1 MQSKLICMFSVCTSL
16 VLASGSIQ
24 AANPN
29 FVESDVDVQFTLL
42 TEQPGS
48 SFGWVGENLGDID
61 GDGASD
67 FIVSAPFL
75 VDTAGNPTGRVY
87 IYSGA
92 DGTEIARHDGNP
104 GEFLGFSA
112 SSAGDLDGDGV
123 TDYAAGSIVR
133 VVAWSGSTHQVLW
146 ETVRPGENFG
156 FDLDTAG
163 DIDGDGLSELIVGAS
178 ATSTNG
184 PGSGAA
190 YLLAGSNGAVLWTQ
204 NGAEAFDRMG
214 SAVGRLGDVDVDGD
228 SVPDLVVGVRSGGH
242 KDRGKALALSGMD
255 GSIIHD
261 MRPAGLPATPVSTYA
276 TFHAAGGGDVDGDGL
291 GDIFVGDFGAR
302 RGPPNSASGRAYVYS
317 GTNGAK
323 LLQFDAENNG
333 DGIGPGR
340 IVPDADGDGL
350 ADIFVAAFTFGPNS
364 EGKAYLH
371 SGTDGALLRT
381 MTGTQPNAFLGVDAF
396 SAGDVNFDGIPDYV
410 LTGFEVV
417 HVILGN

>member
-1 MQSKLICMFSVCTSL
+1 MQIKLICMFGVCTGL
-16 VLASGSIQ
+16 VLAGGSIQ

-29 FVESDVDVQFTLL
+29 FVEPDIDVQFTVV

-48 SFGWVGENLGDID
+48 SFGWVGEGLGDVD

-67 FIVSAPFL
+67 FIVTAPFL
-75 VDTAGNPTGRVY
+75 IDPNGNSIGRVY
-87 IYSGA
+87 VYSGA
-92 DGTEIARHDGNP
+92 DGREIARHDGNP

-112 SSAGDLDGDGV
+112 SSAGDLDGDGI

-163 DIDGDGLSELIVGAS
+163 DIDGDGLSEVIVGAS

-184 PGSGAA
+184 PASGAA

-214 SAVGRLGDVDVDGD
+214 SAVGRLGDVDGD
-228 SVPDLVVGVRSGGH
+228 TVPDVVVGVRSGGL
-242 KDRGKALALSGMD
+242 KDRGEALAFSGLD

-261 MRPAGLPATPVSTYA
+261 MRPAGLPNTPVSTYA

-291 GDIFVGDFGAR
+291 GDIFVGDFAAR
-302 RGPPNSASGRAYVYS
+302 RGPLNSATGRAYVYS
-317 GTNGAK
+317 GATGAK

-340 IVPDADGDGL
+340 IAPDANGDGL
-350 ADIFVAAFTFGPNS
+350 ADIFVAAFTFGPNA

-371 SGTDGALLRT
+371 SGADGTLLRT

-396 SAGDVNFDGIPDYV
+396 SAGDVNLDGIPDYV

>member
-1 MQSKLICMFSVCTSL
+1 MKICFFRIFSLCTGL
-16 VLASGSIQ
+16 FLASGLIQ
-24 AANPN
+24 AADPN
-29 FVESDVDVQFTLL
+29 FVEPDVDVQFTRL

-48 SFGWVGENLGDID
+48 SFGWVGEDLGDLD

-67 FIVSAPFL
+67 FIVTAPFL
-75 VDTAGNPTGRVY
+75 TDANGNSIGRVY

-92 DGTEIARHDGNP
+92 DGNEIARHDGNP
-104 GEFLGFSA
+104 GEFLGFSG
-112 SSAGDLDGDGV
+112 SNAGDLDGDGIN
-123 TDYAAGSIVR
+123 DYAAGSIVR
-133 VVAWSGSTHQVLW
+133 VVAWSGNTHEVLW

-163 DIDGDGLSELIVGAS
+163 DIDGDGLSEVIVGAS
-178 ATSTNG
+178 AASING
-184 PGSGAA
+184 PASGAA
-190 YLLAGSNGAVLWTQ
+190 YLLSGSDGSILWTQ

-214 SAVGRLGDVDVDGD
+214 SAVGRLADVDADGVRD
-228 SVPDLVVGVRSGGH
+228 VVVGVRSGGL
-242 KDRGKALALSGMD
+242 KDRGQALALSGVD
-255 GSIIHD
+255 GSILYD
-261 MRPAGLPATPVSTYA
+261 MRPAGLPNTPVSTYA

-291 GDIFVGDFGAR
+291 ADIFVGDFAAR

-317 GTNGAK
+317 GANGAK
-323 LLQFDAENNG
+323 LLQFEAENNG

-350 ADIFVAAFTFGPNS
+350 ADIFVAAFTFGPNA
-364 EGKAYLH
+364 EGIAYLH
-371 SGTDGALLRT
+371 SGADGELLRT